1 MHRRAALALGA
12 GFAATAALRPAG
24 AQAKAELNF
33 LHKWP
38 EPDNIAFFR
47 QVVREFEAA
56 NPGVSIKME
65 AVADDPY
72 KDKIRVVMASGNV
85 PDIFFS
91 WSGEYAGQF
100 VRAGRTLDL
109 TAALAAPEWKDRFA
123 PATLVPF
130 TFEGKVRGVPMNL
143 SAKFLAYNKALFAA
157 AGITAPPATFPE
169 LIAAMDKLKANNVVP
184 IALGTQAPWAAAHYI
199 GDWNTKLVPN
209 DIRAADYSLAAP
221 EDKLFTH
228 PGYAQALT
236 HFGEFASKGYFNRSP
251 NALTHAIARGT
262 FTAGRAAMFYEET
275 LGFKNYAGTKLAA
288 DGWSFFKMPAFPD
301 GAGDQGQITG
311 APDGFLVSAATKN
324 PKEALAFLNF
334 LTTRANGAAWTKVS
348 GRPSAV
354 QGAITEEV
362 TLPEIAAGIAQLGQ
376 ATGMALWLDTVI
388 DPRVVGVYLPGMQA
402 VLGGTE
408 TPQQVMDKI
417 RAMAIRVKKERG

>member
-1 MHRRAALALGA
+1 MRRRAVLAFGA
-12 GFAATAALRPAG
+12 SFATTGALRCAR
-24 AQAKAELNF
+24 AQAKTELNF

-47 QVVREFEAA
+47 QVVRDFEAA
-56 NPGVSIKME
+56 NPGVTIKME
-65 AVADDPY
+65 AIADDPY
-72 KDKIRVVMASGNV
+72 KDKIRVVMASGNI

-100 VRAGRTLDL
+100 VRAGRALDL
-109 TAALAAPEWKDRFA
+109 TQALAAPEWSGRFA
-123 PATLVPF
+123 HATLVPF
-130 TFEGKVRGVPMNL
+130 TFEGKLRGVPMNL

-157 AGITAPPATFPE
+157 AGITAPPRTFLE
-169 LIAAMDKLKANNVVP
+169 LIAVMEKLKANGVVP

-209 DIRAADYSLAAP
+209 VVRAADYSLSAP
-221 EDKLFTH
+221 ENELFTH
-228 PGYAQALT
+228 PGYVQALT
-236 HFGEFASKGYFNRSP
+236 YFGDFASKGYFNRAP

-288 DGWSFFKMPAFPD
+288 DGWSFFKMPVMPD
-301 GAGDQGQITG
+301 GAGDQDQITG
-311 APDGFLVSAATKN
+311 APDGFLVSAATRH
-324 PKEALAFLNF
+324 PAEALAFLNF
-334 LTTRANGAAWTKVS
+334 LTTKANGAAWTKVS

-376 ATGMALWLDTVI
+376 ASGMALWLDTVI

-408 TPQQVMDKI
+408 QPQEVMAKI

>member
-12 GFAATAALRPAG
+12 SFAASAAFRPAT

-38 EPDNIAFFR
+38 EPENIAFFR

-56 NPGVSIKME
+56 NPGVTIKME
-65 AVADDPY
+65 AIADDPY
-72 KDKIRVVMASGNV
+72 KDKIRVVMASGNI

-109 TAALAAPEWKDRFA
+109 TPALASAEWKDRFA

-130 TFEGKVRGVPMNL
+130 TFEGKTRGVPMNL
-143 SAKFLAYNKALFAA
+143 SAKFLAYNKGIFAA
-157 AGITAPPATFPE
+157 AGITTPPATFPE

-209 DIRAADYSLAAP
+209 DIRNADYSLAAP

-228 PGYAQALT
+228 PGYAQALAY
-236 HFGEFASKGYFNRSP
+236 FGEFASKGYFNRAP

-324 PKEALAFLNF
+324 PKEAVAFLNF
-334 LTTRANGAAWTKVS
+334 LTTKANGAAWTKVS

-408 TPQQVMDKI
+408 TAQQVMDKI
-417 RAMAIRVKKERG
+417 RAMAVRVKKERG